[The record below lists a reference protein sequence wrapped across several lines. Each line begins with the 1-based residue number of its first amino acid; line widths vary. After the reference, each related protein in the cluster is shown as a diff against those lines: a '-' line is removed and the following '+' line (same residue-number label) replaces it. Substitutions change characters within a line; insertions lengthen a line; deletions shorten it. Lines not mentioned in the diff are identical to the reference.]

1 MRFLIRFVIPI
12 LLVFVTASVFYALL
26 SVRKIAFDNALRG
39 GFFSAMFLEAARHLF
54 TIYVASV
61 ATEFGAIYG
70 PLSSFVIFLLWVY
83 YAACIFLIGA
93 EFVCIR
99 ELSGRRP

>member
-1 MRFLIRFVIPI
+1 
-12 LLVFVTASVFYALL
+12 L

-39 GFFSAMFLEAARHLF
+39 GFFSAIFLEAARHLF

-61 ATEFGAIYG
+61 ATEFGAVYG